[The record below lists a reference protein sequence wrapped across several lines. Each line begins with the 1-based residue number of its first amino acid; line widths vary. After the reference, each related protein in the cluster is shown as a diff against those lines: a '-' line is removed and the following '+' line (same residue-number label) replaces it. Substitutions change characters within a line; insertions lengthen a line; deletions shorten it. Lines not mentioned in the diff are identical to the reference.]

1 VTGFAGWVWED
12 SVVPLLEG
20 AALGMVVKQ
29 IIEHVV
35 QQGVDEGEGAIRG
48 QVSSWFGRDRQT
60 LAIKTALVPTDA
72 SKAGHY
78 RELQGCG
85 RDR

>member
-1 VTGFAGWVWED
+1 M
-12 SVVPLLEG
+12 PLLGG

-48 QVSSWFGRDRQT
+48 QASSWFGRDRQT
-60 LAIKTALVPTDA
+60 LAIKTALVRTDA
-72 SKAGHY
+72 RNAGHD
-78 RELQGCG
+78 RELQA
-85 RDR
+85 